1 MAIKDLTI
9 NVDINGVE
17 KAQKQIGGIDQK
29 VEKLGVGGE
38 QVGSA
43 FSNASGIISSMG
55 GSANESLGA
64 LTGSLGGVV
73 DSMSNMGN
81 VAKSSGLSIGAM
93 LGPIGLVALAVF
105 EAIKAFKEWSDEVD
119 GSTMKLEAYTAA
131 AGEAK
136 SMIEGLADAG
146 VQLRKEDIKL
156 IREQT
161 LEAQKSLE
169 MGQKLAEKTAK
180 TQLNLEKAR
189 KRIIQLRKEVDYDK
203 SIKNFDADL
212 KGFGASSEARLKKA
226 IEEETRLN
234 KSLKALYNDAD
245 KAYIEG
251 SRVRTKNAQMRIEFE
266 RQTTE
271 AIKARLDLQ
280 FDLEQRI
287 NLLIADRVGMNLDQV
302 KLSQEVTSSLKVLSE
317 QYESREITE
326 EQFLR
331 ASKEINLKH
340 ARDLEKLDK
349 ESNKKKL
356 DERKANNQKYESL
369 RKQRLIEESLLR
381 KLEIK
386 LTKVGFDQEKA
397 LLGETYDLR
406 VKLSKEASN
415 QRKIALKQYELDT
428 KNLNQKIQSEYLANF
443 EGISE
448 KIIGFAQYVDT
459 EYSHLESLQIQR
471 LELSEQTMNTELEL
485 LKAKFDQEKR
495 LVKENSIELL
505 RITEK
510 YDHDVSK
517 IRERTMLSL
526 DTFQPYLD
534 GFTSGMA
541 QATASSLLFGDS
553 FKDGVANVLKSLAM
567 QAGVQSLMQLAEGT
581 AKFFTFPTLAGKH
594 FKASAIFAG
603 ASIMAK
609 AGSSA
614 LGGGVGSSGTSGSTA
629 SNQGGSRGGG
639 PPLREQAKKEET
651 TVYNINFSG
660 TVYDTKKASK
670 IAFSNELSRLQ
681 NPRNR
686 RRGAYAL

>member
-1 MAIKDLTI
+1 MNSRIAGERNTKRRLETA
-9 NVDINGVE
+9 VKEE
-17 KAQKQIGGIDQK
+17 K
-29 VEKLGVGGE
+29 EL
-38 QVGSA
+38 S
-43 FSNASGIISSMG
+43 
-55 GSANESLGA
+55 ESLKR
-64 LTGSLGGVV
+64 LY
-73 DSMSNMGN
+73 D
-81 VAKSSGLSIGAM
+81 
-93 LGPIGLVALAVF
+93 
-105 EAIKAFKEWSDEVD
+105 EA
-119 GSTMKLEAYTAA
+119 
-131 AGEAK
+131 
-136 SMIEGLADAG
+136 
-146 VQLRKEDIKL
+146 
-156 IREQT
+156 
-161 LEAQKSLE
+161 
-169 MGQKLAEKTAK
+169 
-180 TQLNLEKAR
+180 
-189 KRIIQLRKEVDYDK
+189 DK
-203 SIKNFDADL
+203 S
-212 KGFGASSEARLKKA
+212 
-226 IEEETRLN
+226 
-234 KSLKALYNDAD
+234 YV
-245 KAYIEG
+245 EG
-251 SRVRTKNAQMRIEFE
+251 SRVRKENAEMRLEYE
-266 RQTTE
+266 RRTTE

-287 NLLIADRVGMNLDQV
+287 NLLVAERLGMNLDQV
-302 KLSQEVTSSLKVLSE
+302 KLSQEVTSSLKELSD
-317 QYESREITE
+317 QYELREITE

-356 DERKANNQKYESL
+356 DERRANNQKYESL

-386 LTKVGFDQEKA
+386 LTIDGFEQERA
-397 LLGETYDLR
+397 LLEETYNLR
-406 VKLSKEASN
+406 VELSKKASN

-428 KNLNQKIQSEYLANF
+428 MNLNQKIQNEYLANF
-443 EGISE
+443 ETIRE
-448 KIIGFAQYVDT
+448 KIIGLSQYVDT
-459 EYSHLESLQIQR
+459 TAFRNLQIQR

-510 YDHDVSK
+510 YNHDVSK

-526 DTFQPYLD
+526 DTFQPYID

-581 AKFFTFPTLAGKH
+581 AKLFTFPALATKH

-614 LGGGVGSSGTSGSTA
+614 LGGGGGSSGTSRSIA

-639 PPLREQAKKEET
+639 PPLREEARKEET
-651 TVYNINFSG
+651 TIYNINFSG

-670 IAFSNELSRLQ
+670 IAFSNELTRLQ